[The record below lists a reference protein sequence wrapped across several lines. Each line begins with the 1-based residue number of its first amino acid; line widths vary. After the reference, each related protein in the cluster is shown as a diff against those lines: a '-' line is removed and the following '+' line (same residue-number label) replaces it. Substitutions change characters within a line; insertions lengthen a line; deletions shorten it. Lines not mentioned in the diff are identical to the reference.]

1 MAETFE
7 HADDG
12 DEEAGKPRG
21 YVTAVLREWIEKGQI
36 GRDEPLPSE
45 RELARRLGVGRNA
58 VRRALRTLTADGV
71 IARSGARE
79 RVITPG
85 ALPRSSW
92 MKRSIAFVDPLSGQ
106 FEDDVRRWW
115 LEYVSLGMVDAIREA
130 GLHSIALNT
139 ESFAGEDVER
149 LCADPPLGV
158 LIPGDWH
165 RQKHTIGGG
174 GYAGNEELLP
184 TLVRLRRA
192 GVPVVV
198 YGGDDSLVEFDRVR
212 SDHDAGGYELV
223 KKLVSMGRRR
233 LVCAW
238 TPPLETYWLK
248 GRERGG
254 IRAAIE
260 LGVNLPRVV
269 EVPSA
274 PVLEGV
280 PTVERRS
287 VFERAARAMA
297 AALERELTGPEAA
310 DAIMATSDRAVSVV
324 AAACRLLHRVPGRD
338 VLVCGYDNYF
348 QWLVELDY
356 EPSLPALTVDK
367 RNDAMGRAMVALLM
381 DRLAGK
387 FPGGGAT
394 RSVVP
399 EVVVPG
405 A

>member
-1 MAETFE
+1 MFE
-7 HADDG
+7 
-12 DEEAGKPRG
+12 DEPGGQGEGGRPRG

-71 IARSGARE
+71 IARTGARE
-79 RVITPG
+79 RVITPS

-92 MKRSIAFVDPLSGQ
+92 MRRSIAFVDPLSGQ

-139 ESFAGEDVER
+139 QSLAGEDVER
-149 LCADPPLGV
+149 LCSDPPLGV
-158 LIPGDWH
+158 LVPGDWK
-165 RQKHTIGGG
+165 RKVGTVGGG
-174 GYAGNEELLP
+174 GNAGNEYLLP

-198 YGGDDSLVEFDRVR
+198 YGAGGPDEPLTEFDHVR

-223 KKLVSMGRRR
+223 RKLISMGRRR

-238 TPPLETYWLK
+238 SPPLDTYWLR

-254 IRAAIE
+254 IRAAVE
-260 LGVNLPRVV
+260 AGVGVPRVV

-280 PTVERRS
+280 ATVDRKS
-287 VFERAARAMA
+287 VFERAVRATA

-310 DAIMATSDRAVSVV
+310 DAIMSTSDRGVFVV
-324 AAACRLLHRVPGRD
+324 AAACRALHRVPGRD
-338 VLVCGYDNYF
+338 VLVCGYDNYYPSM
-348 QWLVELDY
+348 VDMDY

-367 RNDAMGRAMVALLM
+367 RNDAMGRAMVTLLM

-387 FPGGGAT
+387 LAVGSVT
-394 RSVVP
+394 RSVAP

-405 A
+405 G